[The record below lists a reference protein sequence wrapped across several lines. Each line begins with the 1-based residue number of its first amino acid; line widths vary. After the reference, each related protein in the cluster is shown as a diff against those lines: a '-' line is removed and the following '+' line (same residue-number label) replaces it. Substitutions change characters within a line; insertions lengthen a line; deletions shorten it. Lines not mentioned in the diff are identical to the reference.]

1 MTFPPRLG
9 KDAKARFADAVL
21 ERVASAPFG
30 TVPKRELDVAI
41 FTGLIRAGAIDPLA
55 PQFQI
60 ARQLGITPGRVRGL
74 LYAYRLAEAGDTQ
87 EVAVL
92 LDRVRLVSL
101 DPKGDAVL
109 NIEDA
114 YDRDVFTATLKEH
127 GVFTD
132 TSFNRERVTMPA
144 KALLDVLDTVF
155 ADAPSEL
162 GEQADALR
170 AAAKGGELRRA
181 VLEGAGRVAGETLNL
196 TMRAIATQAG
206 LFG

>member
-9 KDAKARFADAVL
+9 KDAKARFADVVL
-21 ERVASAPFG
+21 ERLASAPFG

-41 FTGLIRAGAIDPLA
+41 FTGLIRAGAIDPMA

-60 ARQLGITPGRVRGL
+60 ARQLGITPGRVRSL
-74 LYAYRLAEAGDTQ
+74 LYAYRLAESSATQ
-87 EVAVL
+87 EVTVL

-101 DPKGDAVL
+101 DAKGDAVL

-132 TSFNRERVTMPA
+132 TSFNRERVTLPT
-144 KALLDVLDTVF
+144 KALLDMLDTVF

-162 GEQADALR
+162 GKQAGALR
-170 AAAKGGELRRA
+170 AAAKGGELRWA
-181 VLEGAGRVAGETLNL
+181 VLAGVERVAGETLNL
-196 TMRAIATQAG
+196 TLRAIATQAG